1 MKHIVM
7 MLALTAFGVSAA
19 EKDPVVAAQ
28 SAFIQIMSKIDGTQS
43 DIEIPG
49 IPDLGHSIWSL
60 AEDGQPDLVSAWID
74 GGVSE
79 LDLLAG
85 MSCVDRPQ
93 DFSIEDRGQSWFY
106 RDTRELS
113 CSAVGQAFL
122 LVVEVGIEQAEEKS
136 SWKYTTLQSV
146 NSLK

>member
-7 MLALTAFGVSAA
+7 MLALTVFGVSAA
-19 EKDPVVAAQ
+19 EKDPVVATQ
-28 SAFIQIMSKIDGTQS
+28 SAFIQIISKIDGTQS

-49 IPDLGHSIWSL
+49 IVDMGKSIWSL

-74 GGVSE
+74 GGLSE
-79 LDLLAG
+79 DDLLTG
-85 MSCVDRPQ
+85 MSCIDRPQ

-113 CSAVGQAFL
+113 CSAGGQAFL
-122 LVVEVGIEQAEEKS
+122 LVVEVGIDQGEES
-136 SWKYTTLQSV
+136 SWRYTTLQSV